1 MSEMNDQANYGVPED
16 SPSGTGDC
24 SVGSDETT
32 NDSNTSATQP
42 IPEWAPPE
50 ALPSSEMFL
59 ATFAGAQPVTAGDIL
74 NPAFDMVECQRDY
87 RLAVEVLADTDAA
100 YGELQAAAKT
110 LVTAQADIAMLTIVI
125 DDAVLARIA
134 LRRKA
139 FAMAPQSVQAPL
151 DQLPE
156 VPTHTE
162 SIGEI
167 AAKMAE
173 LWERTVNKGADPM
186 ATATA
191 DAHELAVLCAGY
203 DCLAAEI
210 ESGQRTLP
218 GM

>member
-1 MSEMNDQANYGVPED
+1 MDDQANHGVPED
-16 SPSGTGDC
+16 SPSGTNDCAAAPGDAPR
-24 SVGSDETT
+24 SSEPDPI
-32 NDSNTSATQP
+32 AAQP

-50 ALPSSEMFL
+50 PLPSSEMFL

-110 LVTAQADIAMLTIVI
+110 LVLAQADIDMLIVVI

-134 LRRKA
+134 LQRKA
-139 FAMAPQSVQAPL
+139 LALASSSIQPL
-151 DQLPE
+151 FDQPLE
-156 VPTHTE
+156 VPAHTE

-167 AAKMAE
+167 AAKLAA
-173 LWERTVNKGADPM
+173 LWERAVSKGADPQ

>member
-1 MSEMNDQANYGVPED
+1 MNDQADHGVPED
-16 SPSGTGDC
+16 APSGTNDC
-24 SVGSDETT
+24 TAGPADAVRRSEPEPG
-32 NDSNTSATQP
+32 AAQP

-50 ALPSSEMFL
+50 PLPSSEMFL

-74 NPAFDMVECQRDY
+74 NPAYGMVECQRDY
-87 RLAVEVLADTDAA
+87 RLAVEVLADTEAA

-110 LVTAQADIAMLTIVI
+110 LVLTQADLDMLTIVI

-134 LRRKA
+134 LQRKA
-139 FAMAPQSVQAPL
+139 LALASSSIQAPL
-151 DQLPE
+151 DQPPE

-162 SIGEI
+162 SVGEI
-167 AAKMAE
+167 AAKLAE
-173 LWERTVNKGADPM
+173 LWERAVSKGADPQ

-191 DAHELAVLCAGY
+191 EAHELAVLCDGY